1 LYRKVAYMDFE
12 RVAAESVGIDSRLVR
27 KALDFLA
34 EHKAYPHSL
43 LILRHGKLA
52 VSVSYAPWSESKL
65 HRLFSCT
72 KSFTSILIGILE
84 KRGLI
89 SLDDTLCSYFP
100 EYVDDNTDPRL
111 LKMTIENA
119 LKMETCHSYAAHKLK
134 PGSRC
139 VCTYSDNWTRSFFE
153 GKCDHNPGS
162 FFWYDDNSTHVLG
175 SIVEKVTGMSLLDF
189 ARQEIFDEIGISR
202 DTYWIRDDAGTCN
215 ANSGLMIGPMDLL
228 KFAYFVSQ
236 GCAGKVRP
244 EYLAAALT
252 SQSDNSGSSGG
263 SMDLASGY
271 GYLYWMHSHN
281 GWMMYGSAGQFAIS
295 IPDKDM
301 IIVVNND
308 NQMLNKNQTI
318 LDALWPIVDN
328 LDRPGLVEDPSFV
341 EFSAT
346 RRLPV
351 QKNWEKLPSL
361 KKDVEYENS
370 GFGLERIKL
379 DTDKKVFEI
388 TLEKKTY
395 SFSFGIGENVF
406 QPLPFYPDM
415 TDTASSLGM
424 TDTGSIIFLSQFV
437 GRELGSF
444 VVELKLWDD
453 GSVDTAVKTYGELEF
468 KFYNGYA
475 TGKNRI

>member
-1 LYRKVAYMDFE
+1 MDFE
-12 RVAAESVGIDSRLVR
+12 RVSPESVGMDSRLVR
-27 KALDFLA
+27 KALTFLSD
-34 EHKAYPHSL
+34 HKAYPHSL
-43 LILRHGKLA
+43 MILRHGKLA
-52 VSVSYAPWSESKL
+52 VSVSYAPWSETKL

-72 KSFTSILIGILE
+72 KSFVSILIGILE
-84 KRGLI
+84 KRSLL
-89 SLDDTLCSYFP
+89 SLDDTLASFFP
-100 EYVDDNTDPRL
+100 EYVDEKSDRRL
-111 LKMTIENA
+111 LKMTIRDA

-134 PGSRC
+134 QGSRC

-189 ARQEIFDEIGISR
+189 ARREIFDEIGISR
-202 DTYWIRDDAGTCN
+202 DTYWIKDNSGVCN

-228 KFAYFVSQ
+228 RFTYFVSR
-236 GCAGKVRP
+236 GCGGKVSSD
-244 EYLAAALT
+244 YLRCALT
-252 SQSDNSGSSGG
+252 RQSDNSGSSGG

-271 GYLYWMHSHN
+271 GYLYWMHSHG

-295 IPDKDM
+295 IPKSDM

-328 LDRPGLVEDPSFV
+328 LDRPGLVEDPTFA
-341 EFSAT
+341 EFCKS

-351 QKNWEKLPSL
+351 QKNWEKLPDL
-361 KKDVEYENS
+361 KLDISYTDS
-370 GFGLERIKL
+370 GFGLERIEL
-379 DTDKKVFEI
+379 DTQERVFAI
-388 TLEKKTY
+388 TLEGRRY
-395 SFSFGIGENVF
+395 SFGFGLGENVF

-424 TDTGSIIFLSQFV
+424 TDTGTIVFLSQFV

-444 VVELKLWDD
+444 VVEMKIWDD
-453 GSVDTAVKTYGELEF
+453 GAVDTAVKTYGELEF

-475 TGKNRI
+475 TGCS